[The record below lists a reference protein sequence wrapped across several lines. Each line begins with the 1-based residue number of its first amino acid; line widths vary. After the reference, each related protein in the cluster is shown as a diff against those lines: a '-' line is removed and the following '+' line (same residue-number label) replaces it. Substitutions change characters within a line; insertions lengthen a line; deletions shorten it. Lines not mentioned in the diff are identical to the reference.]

1 MIEADETTKLNSVP
15 KKHRGLVI
23 LAILI
28 LIFALSWLWSWM
40 PVVEHMEIDVPDAD
54 GYVATIVLLTD
65 LHSCYYGPG
74 QKWLLDA
81 IDKEEPDII
90 LLGGDFFDD
99 VLDDDNAKTTAEYL
113 AKNYNCYYVTGNHE
127 FWSGR
132 AGQMKQYMS
141 DIDINVLEGDCI
153 STTLKETWF
162 DICGID
168 DPEVGEAEWKQQ
180 LERAYSQTQE
190 GHIRLLLTHRPERV
204 SDYQKYDFDLIL
216 AGHAHAGQILIPF
229 INKGVFAPDQGFMAE
244 YVNGAYMLPNG
255 SIMEVSRGLGRES
268 TFAPRFFNHPEI
280 VVIDI
285 H

>member
-1 MIEADETTKLNSVP
+1 MIEADESTKLNSEP

-168 DPEVGEAEWKQQ
+168 DPEVG
-180 LERAYSQTQE
+180 
-190 GHIRLLLTHRPERV
+190 
-204 SDYQKYDFDLIL
+204 
-216 AGHAHAGQILIPF
+216 
-229 INKGVFAPDQGFMAE
+229 
-244 YVNGAYMLPNG
+244 
-255 SIMEVSRGLGRES
+255 
-268 TFAPRFFNHPEI
+268 
-280 VVIDI
+280 
-285 H
+285 

>member
-1 MIEADETTKLNSVP
+1 MIEAEEATKENP
-15 KKHRGLVI
+15 KPHKPRSLVI
-23 LAILI
+23 LAVLLPVFVI
-28 LIFALSWLWSWM
+28 SWLWSWV
-40 PVVEHMEIDVPDAD
+40 PVVEHMDIDFIQAD
-54 GYVATIVLLTD
+54 ENVATIVLLTD

-81 IDKEEPDII
+81 IDKEDPDIV

-99 VLDDDNAKTTAEYL
+99 VIDDDNAKITAEYL

-132 AGQMKQYMS
+132 AGQMKQYLR
-141 DIDINVLEGDCI
+141 DIDVNVLEGDCI
-153 STTLKETWF
+153 STTLQRVWF

-168 DPEVGEAEWKQQ
+168 DPEAGEAVWREQ
-180 LERAYSQTQE
+180 LEQAYSKTE
-190 GHIRLLLTHRPERV
+190 EDHIKLLLTHRPERV
-204 SDYQKYDFDLIL
+204 SDYQKYGFDLIL

-229 INKGVFAPDQGFMAE
+229 ANIGLFAPDQGLFAE
-244 YVNGAYMLPNG
+244 YVNGKYMLSNG

-285 H
+285 K